1 MLLQGSIF
9 RELFT
14 SSVGLMLPDEVNKTG
29 VSDTTLIDFQ
39 ELHQDRLNLLLALA
53 KEYDVNREQISLDE
67 RAFFR
72 GSFYIMRL
80 YLKPTYETLFE
91 MLKYSSWRVA
101 FFCPSY
107 VFTFIIFSIT
117 IISKTTSGLYA
128 LVIIIHLFMFYT
140 HVSLIVTSLDLL
152 QLLHYVLTSYNAFG
166 QGGDNN
172 LGDDTPGASC
182 VSCICSKNHKL
193 SATDQATGS
202 GGFHLLKQQE
212 LRKTQ
217 SGAQQRSHMFQQQR
231 GSLRRNP
238 KHRC

>member
-1 MLLQGSIF
+1 MVRLDDDDGFLIQEGTETTLLQGSIF
-9 RELFT
+9 VHRLNTFKHMLKEGA
-14 SSVGLMLPDEVNKTG
+14 VYKLMNKTG

-39 ELHQDRLNLLLALA
+39 E
-53 KEYDVNREQISLDE
+53 
-67 RAFFR
+67 
-72 GSFYIMRL
+72 
-80 YLKPTYETLFE
+80 
-91 MLKYSSWRVA
+91 
-101 FFCPSY
+101 
-107 VFTFIIFSIT
+107 
-117 IISKTTSGLYA
+117 
-128 LVIIIHLFMFYT
+128 
-140 HVSLIVTSLDLL
+140 
-152 QLLHYVLTSYNAFG
+152 
-166 QGGDNN
+166 GGDNN